1 MLWLCLLDFW
11 YHNSRKSDLYIC
23 IKPLLYIIVELYNCR
38 IRQLLLI
45 SSVPYSVVFL
55 LGYFRIMFLF
65 VYIVF
70 SFVQFIGSL
79 DVPRPTGRM
88 EIVVAMRRIRVSLL
102 IKIHLSC

>member
-1 MLWLCLLDFW
+1 
-11 YHNSRKSDLYIC
+11 
-23 IKPLLYIIVELYNCR
+23 
-38 IRQLLLI
+38 
-45 SSVPYSVVFL
+45 
-55 LGYFRIMFLF
+55 MFLF